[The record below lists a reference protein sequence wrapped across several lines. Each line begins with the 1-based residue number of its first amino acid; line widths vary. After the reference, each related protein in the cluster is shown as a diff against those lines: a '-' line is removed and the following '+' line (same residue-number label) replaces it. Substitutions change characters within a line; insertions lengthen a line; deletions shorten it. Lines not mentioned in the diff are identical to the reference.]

1 MIYTLKLFAITNVY
15 VCMPVCWL
23 AGNTH
28 KLAHQNWGARSIG
41 RVFDILH
48 AALGKI
54 LDDITPIQDKST
66 MMLIFQ
72 DMVED
77 IPDFKAFLV
86 Y

>member
-1 MIYTLKLFAITNVY
+1 MFSFFNVA
-15 VCMPVCWL
+15 VCMNVCWL

-28 KLAHQNWGARSIG
+28 RLAHHNWGARSIG

-72 DMVED
+72 EMVED
-77 IPDFKAFLV
+77 ITDFKAFLV